1 MTWFSA
7 TLRIA
12 CMIEPDGLSRYMAVA
27 KRDGLVL
34 G

>member
-12 CMIEPDGLSRYMAVA
+12 CMIEPDGLSRYMDSIQIFQAE
-27 KRDGLVL
+27 D
-34 G
+34 